1 MKARIEENGIQ
12 ETNKNITPFFMTHH
26 SPVGAWSSFTFGLPG
41 KGVSI
46 DHESPSVR
54 NTADLLVA
62 VSRGPGKVTAFP
74 FLSGIVNADNE
85 MIYSGDSNDFSIKKR
100 WNFIPPSFM
109 NRTLTSC
116 IDEYSSG
123 EITLRVY
130 TPHCELPDPEQDQSL
145 KYAAC
150 PGILMELTVDNSDC
164 QEAAFGFIGLSCQ
177 DIAGRIRPLDWSSD
191 ESLCGVAFS
200 GCWAMAARSIEG
212 EVYTIRDNTIAQHVE
227 TGKKV
232 VHNGGNEGGIC
243 FIVPPLSKTT
253 LSAAFGFFHEGN
265 ATQGLKARYLFNRYF
280 TSVEE
285 VCGFILDNAQDIR
298 KDCIEIDD
306 KYSNLSDFSKYQ
318 AYCQALRAYFANTQ
332 LTEADDRVYYNVSEG
347 MYLWR
352 NTMDLAVDHLP
363 FELRQNPWVVRNIM
377 DLFIERYSYHDEVR
391 FPEAPEK
398 RFSGGLSFTHDMG
411 SFSSYSPKGFS
422 GYEMTDAEFYNY
434 MTTEELLNGIY
445 CIAAYAISTKDME
458 WIRKRA
464 DIARE
469 LLISMENRD
478 HFDPAKRNGILKAES
493 MRCGESGK
501 EITTYDSLDHSIQN
515 AVGSVYVAVK
525 TMCAGVLLE
534 EYFKLVNMDEYAMR
548 AAAMSEKTQR
558 SLGEFFD
565 AQKGCFRANLYQE
578 TESMV
583 IAAIEPFA
591 VPIHLGLKDK
601 FVENARLTELF
612 QKHIRTCLKSGNCL
626 EETYGGLKLSS
637 TSANTWPS
645 KVILCIYVME
655 ELFGLNLQQEYPPIM
670 KELLHWL
677 QVSAAEKTISDQI
690 FCDRRTV
697 KGGSYYPRHI
707 TSSLWVW

>member
-1 MKARIEENGIQ
+1 MEARVEKIGMQN
-12 ETNKNITPFFMTHH
+12 TNKNAAPFFMTHH
-26 SPVGAWSSFTFGLPG
+26 SPVGAWSSFTFGMPG

-62 VSRGPGKVTAFP
+62 VSRGLGKVTAFP
-74 FLSGIVNADNE
+74 FLTGIKTADNE
-85 MIYSGDSNDFSIKKR
+85 MIHSGDANDFSIKKR
-100 WNFIPPSFM
+100 WKFISPSFM

-123 EITLRVY
+123 ELTLRVY
-130 TPHCELPDPEQDQSL
+130 TPHCKLPDPEQGHSL

-150 PGILMELTVDNSDC
+150 PGILLELTVDNSDC

-177 DIAGRIRPLDWSSD
+177 DLTGRIRPLDWSASG
-191 ESLCGVAFS
+191 SLCGVAFS
-200 GCWAMAARSIEG
+200 GSWAMAARSIEG
-212 EVYTIRDNTIAQHVE
+212 EVYTIRDNAIAQHVE
-227 TGKKV
+227 TGKRV

-243 FIVPPLSKTT
+243 FAVPPLTKRT
-253 LSAAFGFFHEGN
+253 LSVAFGFFHEGF
-265 ATQGLKARYLFNRYF
+265 ATQGLKARYLFNQYF

-285 VCGFILDNAQDIR
+285 VCGFILENAQKIR
-298 KDCIEIDD
+298 NDCVELDD
-306 KYSNLSDFSKYQ
+306 LYGKSTDSGKYQ

-332 LTEADDRVYYNVSEG
+332 LTEADGRVYYNVCEG

-352 NTMDLAVDHLP
+352 NTMDLAADHLP
-363 FELRQNPWVVRNIM
+363 FELKQNPWVVRNIM

-391 FPEAPEK
+391 FFEAPGK
-398 RFSGGLSFTHDMG
+398 VFTGGLSFTHDMG
-411 SFSSYSPKGFS
+411 SFTSYSPKGFS
-422 GYEMTDAEFYNY
+422 GYEMTDAEFYNH

-445 CIAAYAISTKDME
+445 CMAAYAVSTKDMG

-469 LLISMENRD
+469 LLDSMENRD

-493 MRCGESGK
+493 MRCGEGGK

-515 AVGSVYVAVK
+515 AVGSIYVAVK
-525 TMCAGVLLE
+525 TMCAGILLE
-534 EYFKLVNMDEYAMR
+534 EYFKLAGMEQCAER
-548 AAAMSEKTQR
+548 AAAMSERTQR
-558 SLGEFFD
+558 SLEEFFD
-565 AQKGCFRANLYQE
+565 AKKECFKSNLYQE

-591 VPIHLGLKDK
+591 VPLHLGLKD
-601 FVENARLTELF
+601 RLAGNGRLAGLF
-612 QKHIRTCLKSGNCL
+612 QKHIRTCLKPGNCL
-626 EETYGGLKLSS
+626 EGAYGGLKLSS

-655 ELFGLNLQQEYPPIM
+655 ELFGLNLQQEYPSIM
-670 KELLHWL
+670 KELLNWL

-690 FCDRRTV
+690 LCDRRTV